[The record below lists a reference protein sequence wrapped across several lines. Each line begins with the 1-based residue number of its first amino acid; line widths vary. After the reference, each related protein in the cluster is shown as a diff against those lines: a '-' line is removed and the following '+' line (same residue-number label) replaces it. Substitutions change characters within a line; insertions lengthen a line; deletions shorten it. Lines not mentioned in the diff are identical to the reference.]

1 MPLVAVADLVN
12 SGAVAVGADAVGG
25 ELSVAAD
32 APHVLKAVAAIA
44 GLSLPLA
51 PESLGRPVGVR
62 GASIGVG
69 SNAGAVTIAGLSLP
83 LAETLRRPISIGGAS
98 VGVGS
103 NGRTT
108 IAITGLSLPLAKAA
122 KAGLIDVSTTI
133 TIGADSVGGELGI
146 STIDAGHSLVAA
158 TITIAGLSLP
168 LAETLRR
175 PISIGRATIGVG
187 SNAAAVS
194 VAIAGLSLSLAK
206 TLRRPISIGRATIG
220 VGSNAAAISV
230 AIAGLGLPL
239 AKTAK
244 LGLIDISTT
253 ITIGANSVGGELGI
267 STIEAGHSLV
277 AATISISGLSL
288 PLAETL
294 RRPISIGRATIGVG
308 SNASAVSVVG
318 WVGEGAS
325 REGEDEDLKHS
336 TDTNSFFLSQ
346 PMHNTYNL
354 GRHDLAY

>member
-187 SNAAAVS
+187 SNA
-194 VAIAGLSLSLAK
+194 
-206 TLRRPISIGRATIG
+206 
-220 VGSNAAAISV
+220 
-230 AIAGLGLPL
+230 
-239 AKTAK
+239 
-244 LGLIDISTT
+244 
-253 ITIGANSVGGELGI
+253 
-267 STIEAGHSLV
+267 
-277 AATISISGLSL
+277 
-288 PLAETL
+288 
-294 RRPISIGRATIGVG
+294 
-308 SNASAVSVVG
+308 SAVSVVG

-325 REGEDEDLKHS
+325 REGEDQDLKHS